1 MEEVKNRFVTIKN
14 HINGAPKESDFEI
27 RTETI
32 NYYTESKQLVVVKN
46 MYVSVDPY
54 QLNRMKSHS
63 SSQAAINFSAA
74 ITLGQVIDTYGV
86 GRVMAS
92 GRPDFTKDDLVVGLL
107 TWGEYTIVE
116 EGRLLNKLDPM
127 GLPLPYHGEKVF
139 VSAASGSVG
148 SLVGQYAKIF
158 GCHVVGCAGTQEKV
172 NLLKQKLGFDDAF
185 NYKDETDLKSTLKR
199 YFPEGIDIYFD
210 NVGGEMLEAA
220 VANMNTFGRV
230 AVCGVISEYTGGGRI
245 SAPDMLTV
253 VYNRITIQGFLAA
266 DYLKCYGDFISTTA
280 EHLRTGKMQAL
291 CDISHGVESVPSA
304 FIGLFR
310 GDNIGKKINRIDR
323 APNESDF
330 IISEV
335 KISLNHDKNV
345 VIVKNLYV
353 SIDPYQINRM
363 KTHSCS
369 QQVLPNTAAILPGQA
384 IDAGGVG
391 RVVKSTHPDFKTG
404 DLVTGLLHWGEYSVI
419 EGGSSGLT
427 AYGGFFEICKPKKGE
442 KVFVSAASGSVGM
455 LVGQYAKLFGCYVVG
470 SAGTKQKVDLLKEKL
485 GFDDAFNYKEET
497 EINSTLQRY
506 FPNGI
511 DIYFDNVGGEMLE
524 ATIENMNIFGRV
536 AACGAISEYTDN
548 MKKAKPDMIA
558 VIYKRIKIE
567 GFLSVDFMDIHED
580 FITTTVH
587 HLQTGKLQAIEDISY
602 GVESIPTAF
611 VDLFRG
617 NNIGKTVVQ
626 ITKE

>member
-1 MEEVKNRFVTIKN
+1 MHEVKVIKNKYITIKN
-14 HINGAPKESDFEI
+14 
-27 RTETI
+27 
-32 NYYTESKQLVVVKN
+32 
-46 MYVSVDPY
+46 
-54 QLNRMKSHS
+54 
-63 SSQAAINFSAA
+63 
-74 ITLGQVIDTYGV
+74 
-86 GRVMAS
+86 
-92 GRPDFTKDDLVVGLL
+92 
-107 TWGEYTIVE
+107 
-116 EGRLLNKLDPM
+116 
-127 GLPLPYHGEKVF
+127 
-139 VSAASGSVG
+139 
-148 SLVGQYAKIF
+148 
-158 GCHVVGCAGTQEKV
+158 
-172 NLLKQKLGFDDAF
+172 
-185 NYKDETDLKSTLKR
+185 
-199 YFPEGIDIYFD
+199 
-210 NVGGEMLEAA
+210 
-220 VANMNTFGRV
+220 
-230 AVCGVISEYTGGGRI
+230 
-245 SAPDMLTV
+245 
-253 VYNRITIQGFLAA
+253 
-266 DYLKCYGDFISTTA
+266 
-280 EHLRTGKMQAL
+280 
-291 CDISHGVESVPSA
+291 
-304 FIGLFR
+304 
-310 GDNIGKKINRIDR
+310 RIDHR

-330 IISEV
+330 IISEET
-335 KISLNHDKNV
+335 ISLNHDKV
-345 VIVKNLYV
+345 VVFVKNLYV

-369 QQVLPNTAAILPGQA
+369 QQILPNTAAILPGQA

-419 EGGSSGLT
+419 EGGRTLEKLDPKLDLPLSYYAGGVLGSSGLT

-442 KVFVSAASGSVGM
+442 KVFVTAASGSVGM

-470 SAGTKQKVDLLKEKL
+470 SAGSKQKVDLLKEKL

-497 EINSTLQRY
+497 DINSTLQRY

-524 ATIENMNIFGRV
+524 AAIENMNIFGRV

-587 HLQTGKLQAIEDISY
+587 HLQTGKMQAIEDISY